1 MKRINNIMSF
11 LGLSFRSLFS
21 NKRRSI
27 SIGAGMVLGAAIF
40 SSIFFYGAII
50 NTITVQD
57 MIENVEAEVNFRPLI
72 ETSLGTTPVEFAEQL
87 ALEQEFEDSI
97 VTYGEHFH
105 YDILERSNI
114 YYSYF
119 EPDFNFSEYAG
130 FTVDQ
135 PYFTP
140 MIIDSAFINNSIVQ
154 RINIV
159 AGENNLQSNGI
170 LLSIGTYKKLGVQ
183 LNDTLAFNYQINK
196 TVDTD
201 EVKVISTKV
210 NLTVTGFYQMGLLL
224 DEEYLIVNSHNFNSS
239 IIGNLTT
246 NKLWR
251 LPTKLDLSE
260 FPLNNLLDFND
271 YINVVL
277 NRKEQNYDLDG
288 RNLISGALFAYQG
301 LIITMQLIDT
311 VLYMP
316 AIILSIILI
325 SLGADL
331 ALRERKFEISVLK
344 AQGASP
350 KQIRSMIYTEVIIIA
365 LLGEAIGI
373 FLGTFGAAMVLS
385 TFRFMSIDFPTI
397 TSAYSSLNI
406 KPWTII
412 TTLVVTMAILFLTT
426 RKKTNNFI
434 QQEVAI
440 AKTVEKEKRSW
451 FKAIYGDVIFFGVGL
466 VGVLLTIIENNY
478 PNVSYGFAV
487 ILLQIFAPI
496 LLWYGGAA
504 IVSRLSTKVPEKLD
518 KILVK
523 VFKDIGVLLKGS
535 LSRRHQNFPRMT
547 VLLCLSVSLS
557 VFVVI
562 QGETGSTELIRRADY
577 KIGGDM
583 RVDILGG
590 YQTLYPSHFVG
601 FEDKIETII
610 PIYFTI
616 FYVGS
621 TPIACYGLDLT
632 LYGDNALWHKDSI
645 DGYPDWKE
653 GLDIIK
659 NDPLNK
665 VGLGKETARVLN
677 IKSDPNFRFT
687 IFNQTKY
694 DAEASIIIDHAPGEI
709 TDLPFGAFGG
719 IFDFLEFDY
728 VFTML
733 VDKQFIFTYAP
744 FTYEISRAIIN
755 LEPEVDPVEE
765 NLAFKFDSQFDWV
778 VYAQSYEQELAEIRQ
793 TEGLRFGFPGLLTIN
808 YLIALISIV
817 IGISIFMFMIVNQRK
832 KEFAVLI
839 SEGASRGQ
847 LIKLVLS
854 EVISMAIFATLFGTF
869 IGFILGYQFNG
880 FFDVFS
886 SSTFNRKLIFPP
898 VILLVTIIGAF
909 LIIILST
916 LIPAIIASR
925 TNVVEEMRTF

>member
-1 MKRINNIMSF
+1 
-11 LGLSFRSLFS
+11 
-21 NKRRSI
+21 
-27 SIGAGMVLGAAIF
+27 
-40 SSIFFYGAII
+40 
-50 NTITVQD
+50 
-57 MIENVEAEVNFRPLI
+57 
-72 ETSLGTTPVEFAEQL
+72 
-87 ALEQEFEDSI
+87 
-97 VTYGEHFH
+97 
-105 YDILERSNI
+105 
-114 YYSYF
+114 
-119 EPDFNFSEYAG
+119 
-130 FTVDQ
+130 
-135 PYFTP
+135 
-140 MIIDSAFINNSIVQ
+140 MIIDSAFLNKSIIQ

-159 AGENNLQSNGI
+159 AGTHDLQSDGV

-183 LNDTLAFNYQINK
+183 LNDSLAFKFQINK
-196 TVDTD
+196 TVYPNEAKVVSTTQNFT
-201 EVKVISTKV
+201 VK
-210 NLTVTGFYQMGLLL
+210 GFYQMGLLL
-224 DEEYLIVNSHNFNSS
+224 DEEYFIVGSHNFNSS
-239 IIGNLTT
+239 IMGNLTT

-251 LPTKLDLSE
+251 LPTKLNLEE
-260 FPLNNLLDFND
+260 FPLNNLLDFNE
-271 YINVVL
+271 YINIIL
-277 NRKEQNYDLDG
+277 NRIEQNYDLDG

-311 VLYMP
+311 VLYIP
-316 AIILSIILI
+316 AIVLSIILI

-365 LLGEAIGI
+365 LLGEVIGI

-385 TFRFMSIDFPTI
+385 TYRFMAIDFQTI
-397 TSAYSSLNI
+397 SSAYSSLNI
-406 KPWTII
+406 KPWTIL
-412 TTLVVTMAILFLTT
+412 TTLIVTMVILFLTT

-434 QQEVAI
+434 QQEVAT
-440 AKTVEKEKRSW
+440 AKTVEKEKKSW

-478 PNVSYGFAV
+478 PNISFGFAV
-487 ILLQIFAPI
+487 ILMQIFAPI

-523 VFKDIGVLLKGS
+523 IFKDIGVLLKGS

-562 QGETGSTELIRRADY
+562 QGETGSAELIRRADY

-583 RVDILGG
+583 RVDLLGS
-590 YQTLYPSHFVG
+590 YTTLSPSDFVG
-601 FEDKIETII
+601 FEDKIETLI
-610 PIYFTI
+610 PIYFTF

-632 LYGDNALWHKDSI
+632 LYGNSAIWHKDSI
-645 DGYPDWKE
+645 EGYPVWNEALQILKD
-653 GLDIIK
+653 
-659 NDPLNK
+659 DPLNK
-665 VGLGKETARVLN
+665 VALGKETARVLN
-677 IKSDPNFRFT
+677 IKENPNFRFT
-687 IFNQTKY
+687 IFNQSKY
-694 DAEASIIIDHAPGEI
+694 YAEAAVIVDHAPGEI
-709 TDLPFGAFGG
+709 TDLPSGALGG

-733 VDKQFIFTYAP
+733 VDQQFIFNYAP
-744 FTYEISRAIIN
+744 FTYQVSRAIIN

-765 NLAFKFDSQFDWV
+765 NLAIEFETQFDWV
-778 VYAQSYEQELAEIRQ
+778 VYAQSYEQELEEIRQ
-793 TEGLRFGFPGLLTIN
+793 REGLRFGFPGLLTIN
-808 YLIALISIV
+808 YLISLIAIV

-854 EVISMAIFATLFGTF
+854 EVISMALFATIFGTV

-898 VILLVTIIGAF
+898 VVLLVTIIGAF

-916 LIPAIIASR
+916 LIPAVIASR